1 MTAPTKLRVAILGSG
16 NIGTDLLIKARRSPR
31 LECTLFVGRNKE
43 SKGMKLAADMG
54 VTVSDRSID
63 AILENPDVCDLVFD
77 ATSAQDHLKHWPLLK
92 NLGKS
97 VIDLT
102 PSKIGEMCIPAL
114 NAGSVLTYQNVNM
127 VSCGGQASVPLAHLI
142 GLTHGEVEYIEVVSS
157 IASQSAGPATRANID
172 QYVETTEN
180 ALRQFSGA
188 KKAKTILN
196 LNPAQPSIDM
206 QTTIFALV
214 HNPRLG
220 ELTPLVEEMVKKIQT
235 YVPGYELIIPPRID
249 NGRLMMMVRVRGQG
263 DFLPSF
269 AGNLDII
276 TAASIRIA
284 EACAQHS
291 THSYA
296 EDPYQ

>member
-1 MTAPTKLRVAILGSG
+1 
-16 NIGTDLLIKARRSPR
+16 
-31 LECTLFVGRNKE
+31 
-43 SKGMKLAADMG
+43 MKLAADMG